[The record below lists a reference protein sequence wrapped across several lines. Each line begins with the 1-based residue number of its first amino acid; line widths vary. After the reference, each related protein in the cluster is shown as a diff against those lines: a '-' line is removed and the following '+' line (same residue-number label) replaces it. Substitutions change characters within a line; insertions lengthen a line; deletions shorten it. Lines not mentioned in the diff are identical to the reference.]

1 MNKELIFKQYEKID
15 GQDIKVELYYDL
27 GGRNYYTGKHKVRG
41 YYISVQPI
49 EITDLGGYRLETYSP
64 MEGAYKLVLP
74 VKRKSKK
81 AEAMAEDLMD
91 EAKNKLIKLILS
103 RTA

>member
-1 MNKELIFKQYEKID
+1 MSKELIFKQYEKID

-27 GGRNYYTGKHKVRG
+27 GGINYYTGKHKVRG

-49 EITDLGGYRLETYSP
+49 ELTDLGGYKLVTYSP
-64 MEGAYKLVLP
+64 MEGVYKLVHP

-81 AEAMAEDLMD
+81 AEAIAEDLLD
-91 EAKNKLIKLILS
+91 EVKNKLIKLILS
-103 RTA
+103 RAA